1 MSIILP
7 GGFSLSVRLYVKPIL
22 LPLYGMQEQYKSPKD
37 FATEFQI
44 QKQNSRTLYYDPSS
58 QDHTLEYNPN
68 DTPINIFQYVQSQSK
83 SS

>member
-1 MSIILP
+1 MSIIHS
-7 GGFSLSVRLYVKPIL
+7 GGFSLT
-22 LPLYGMQEQYKSPKD
+22 EQLNDKSPKD